1 MRKRFLLLLV
11 ILLSLSIKAIAGD
24 NEGRISLGVGA
35 LYKNGLDVT
44 LSYEKESSYHNCWE
58 VFLNGYLKWD
68 ECETCGHICK
78 DSFWKNYRT
87 WGGGIAWKPCIKRG
101 KNNYG
106 SLRIGGSVGSDLDE
120 VIGGVHLGYEHN
132 FRLNHGWQLY
142 CGGKVDCI
150 INGEDL
156 FRTGI
161 VIGFKIPVK

>member
-1 MRKRFLLLLV
+1 MKRKAFFILALLLT
-11 ILLSLSIKAIAGD
+11 LSSQAFAAD
-24 NEGRISLGVGA
+24 HEGRIMIGAGA
-35 LYKNGLDVT
+35 LYKNGLDAT
-44 LSYEKESSYHNCWE
+44 ISYERESSFHNCWE
-58 VFLNGYLKWD
+58 FFVNGYLKWKK
-68 ECETCGHICK
+68 CPSCGHVCK

-87 WGGGIAWKPCIKRG
+87 WGCGIAWKPCIKRG

-106 SLRIGGSVGSDLDE
+106 SLRLGGSVGSDLDE
-120 VIGGVHLGYEHN
+120 VIGGVHVGYEHN